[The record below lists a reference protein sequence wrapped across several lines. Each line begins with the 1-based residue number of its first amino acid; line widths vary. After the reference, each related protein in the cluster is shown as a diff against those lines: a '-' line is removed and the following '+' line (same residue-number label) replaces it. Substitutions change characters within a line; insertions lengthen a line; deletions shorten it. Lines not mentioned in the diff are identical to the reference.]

1 MYSSYS
7 AAAFALRAGKPSYHA
22 HSSSYT
28 TSHHCQQY
36 DGDGGQRELGPL
48 NPHLNPRFLIDG
60 FLLRH
65 STHLLLLSARLRPP
79 PPPLPPHCCHRRVA
93 ARSCCCSGGGVT
105 ARSYPQHVPWR
116 LEASAQR
123 CCVQGT
129 ARSDLGVVCRRSKAP
144 RCGCGSSGSG
154 RLALGNSCGNRGAP
168 RLLGRAV
175 RQEVW
180 EYDGGQWP
188 HTRYSMECHDDWDEQ
203 EEEDEDQCSHAQ
215 WELHRKSRMRR
226 RWREE
231 DDEDRCR
238 DCRRRKGVENDC
250 YHEGEYSGRR
260 REIRDVN
267 RARASHQSARRRL
280 EQRGYLDDEDTR
292 RRREM
297 AGEIYMREL
306 EFDDA
311 RTVGA
316 RRYSE
321 DDSKYDRRRER
332 KESDSD
338 YADVFDARRYSEDD
352 RKYDRRR
359 ETRDSDYEDVF
370 DARRYSED
378 DRKYDRRR
386 ERRDSEY
393 NDVFDA
399 RRVRAD
405 RYTED
410 DRKFGRRTERMDF
423 EIDNEDHLRR
433 DGRRHRND
441 DERFVVTNPG
451 RNKYREED
459 VSPSGSRRWRDS
471 EYHNDDRDIAERK
484 HYSRDRSQSSA
495 SAFHKDDSKRASS
508 SRKTVD
514 ERLARES
521 SSSRVRW
528 DDNVDRRTAQT
539 SEERDRRYSSFVGLS
554 NDDKNEY
561 DYDEARLVRVR
572 DSRMGTQDV
581 KVITEDDT
589 SLISSSKNSSILN
602 HRRDVDQ
609 QVAARR
615 EESKKSSQRI
625 METSEVRRNN
635 TELDSATLSNYQ
647 EDRRNYID
655 NKSSSLQS
663 SVNIASDSRRQID
676 RHDEVEVDHQMV
688 ALTDS
693 RTNSGKLTDIK
704 MDSSHNVNRASHSQ
718 RNYEEVNQMDIDDR
732 STSIENITHIIRDKK
747 RYVNQQVIHETDID
761 VQNAT
766 HADVSTVRAS
776 DISMSRS
783 SHNHSETRSDVNSI
797 SNTSLIDRARVQEE
811 QIHQNKVLAS
821 DRTIVRGSQSNHDT
835 GVYGQVH
842 SVSVTGSTKEMQ
854 EQVELTKARTNNA
867 ATTSTSESHIETRTD
882 DRFHPSS
889 SVHTASGMKEQTD
902 LTKIH
907 ASDTV
912 VVSSSHNRSDNQAQ
926 RFSAVNLVDARDSR
940 ENSDL
945 QITQGSS
952 ERSDQVRTT
961 FSESS
966 QDSRGILTRVEET
979 GRFVNHNMALNSQQT
994 GTSRISGDKD
1004 ITSLGIGSSG
1014 EASTINIDMDERGT
1028 ILGRTEPTTGQSIP
1042 GGSSA
1047 RKSVNDS
1054 VLESAARLERSS
1066 TVHVGQFVG
1075 ELQREASDADTTL
1088 TKKNEKSIME
1098 GTTRSSSRSRM
1109 KGPSDEIWDVQSAT
1123 SQETFKT
1130 SDKEEGSSAD
1140 GGANSASQTPK
1151 NETAIAKKVHKS
1163 LWAYVA
1169 DIVRLGWVQH
1179 GESHDSSNK
1188 SFKKSSSSNS
1198 QSTEGWLST
1207 QGLDNDNI
1215 QKRNWSIKPNDHQLV
1230 KSHTAE
1236 SESIVASTLKDE
1248 SMPTGTQGLQIST
1261 SGNVSEV
1268 GRSKGDFVPRISKG
1282 DIQISGERA
1291 KQSKVGASPKGNT
1304 MGHSAEDNISTSV
1317 DDTIGQTLE
1326 DEVASSSRITTQGS
1340 AEINAGKGVSAGI
1353 SSMTTKAEEACRN
1366 DGSDSWRYGPS
1377 VAITPYHIP
1386 QTQTMIPHEHTSSAS
1401 FESTELPTGGYTR
1414 LEENIFVR
1422 KTPEIIRTEGK
1433 DAELSRRKIQRN
1445 KQVLKETFEDWEEA
1459 YQHDAKQRKTDE
1471 LFMREALLEAQRAAD
1486 IWEVPVGAVLVHN
1499 GEIIARGC
1507 NLVEDLR
1514 DSTAHA
1520 EIVCI
1525 REASSKLKT
1534 WRLADTTLYVTLE
1547 PCAMCAGAILQARVD
1562 AVVWGAPNKLLG
1574 ADGSW
1579 VRLFPGDGQT
1589 NTLDPANQN
1598 HTAGPVHPFHPKIMV
1613 RRGVLSTECS
1623 EIMQQFFQLRRK
1635 KKQRPESPPRAHH
1648 SGHHHHPINF
1658 FTKMHHMFGTS
1669 FCL

>member
-7 AAAFALRAGKPSYHA
+7 AAAFALRAGKPSYYA

-28 TSHHCQQY
+28 ASHHCQQY

-48 NPHLNPRFLIDG
+48 NPHLNPRFLLDG
-60 FLLRH
+60 YLLRH

-79 PPPLPPHCCHRRVA
+79 RPPHPPHCCHRRVA
-93 ARSCCCSGGGVT
+93 ARCCCSSRGGCGGT
-105 ARSYPQHVPWR
+105 RSSLQHVPWR
-116 LEASAQR
+116 LEASARR

-129 ARSDLGVVCRRSKAP
+129 TRSDLGVACRRSKAP
-144 RCGCGSSGSG
+144 GCGCGSSGSG
-154 RLALGNSCGNRGAP
+154 RLGLGNSCGNRGTP
-168 RLLGRAV
+168 RLLGRAI

-188 HTRYSMECHDDWDEQ
+188 HTRYSMECHDDWDE
-203 EEEDEDQCSHAQ
+203 EEDEDEDQCSHAQ
-215 WELHRKSRMRR
+215 WELQRKSRMRR
-226 RWREE
+226 RRKEE
-231 DDEDRCR
+231 DDDDRCR
-238 DCRRRKGVENDC
+238 DCHGRKAVENDC

-267 RARASHQSARRRL
+267 GTHSSHQSARRRL

-297 AGEIYMREL
+297 AEERYRREL

-311 RTVGA
+311 RRVGA
-316 RRYSE
+316 RRYTE
-321 DDSKYDRRRER
+321 DDRRYDRRRGKR
-332 KESDSD
+332 DSD
-338 YADVFDARRYSEDD
+338 YEDAFDARRYGEDD

-359 ETRDSDYEDVF
+359 ETRDSDYEDAF

-386 ERRDSEY
+386 ERRDSDYE
-393 NDVFDA
+393 DAFDA

-405 RYTED
+405 RYSED

-423 EIDNEDHLRR
+423 EIDNEDDVRR

-451 RNKYREED
+451 RKKYREED

-471 EYHNDDRDIAERK
+471 EYHNDDRDIAEHK
-484 HYSRDRSQSSA
+484 HYSCDRSQSSA
-495 SAFHKDDSKRASS
+495 SAFHKDDSQRASS
-508 SRKTVD
+508 SRKTVN
-514 ERLARES
+514 ERLAREN

-528 DDNVDRRTAQT
+528 DDNVDRRAAQT

-561 DYDEARLVRVR
+561 DYDDARLVSVR

-589 SLISSSKNSSILN
+589 SLISSSKNSSILKQ
-602 HRRDVDQ
+602 RRDVDQ
-609 QVAARR
+609 QVAAQRD
-615 EESKKSSQRI
+615 ESKKSSQRI

-635 TELDSATLSNYQ
+635 TELDSATLSNHQ

-663 SVNIASDSRRQID
+663 SVNTASDSRRQID
-676 RHDEVEVDHQMV
+676 RHDEAKVDHQMV

-693 RTNSGKLTDIK
+693 RTNSEKLMDIK

-776 DISMSRS
+776 DISISKSSR
-783 SHNHSETRSDVNSI
+783 NHSETRADVNSI
-797 SNTSLIDRARVQEE
+797 SNMSLIDRARVQQE

-821 DRTIVRGSQSNHDT
+821 DRTIVRDSRSNHDT

-842 SVSVTGSTKEMQ
+842 SVSVIGSTKEMQ
-854 EQVELTKARTNNA
+854 EQMELTKDRTNNA

-882 DRFHPSS
+882 GRFHPSS

-926 RFSAVNLVDARDSR
+926 RISAVNLVESRDSR

-945 QITQGSS
+945 QITQGSG

-961 FSESS
+961 FCESS

-979 GRFVNHNMALNSQQT
+979 GRFMNHNTALNSQQT
-994 GTSRISGDKD
+994 GSSRISDDKD
-1004 ITSLGIGSSG
+1004 ITGLGIESSG
-1014 EASTINIDMDERGT
+1014 EASDINVDMEERGT
-1028 ILGRTEPTTGQSIP
+1028 ILGRTEPTAIQSLP

-1047 RKSVNDS
+1047 RKSVNES
-1054 VLESAARLERSS
+1054 MLESAARLEKSS
-1066 TVHVGQFVG
+1066 TFHVGQFVG
-1075 ELQREASDADTTL
+1075 ELQRDASDADTTL

-1130 SDKEEGSSAD
+1130 ADKEEGSSAD

-1151 NETAIAKKVHKS
+1151 NETAISKKVHKS

-1169 DIVRLGWVQH
+1169 DIVRLGWVQR

-1207 QGLDNDNI
+1207 QGHDNDSI

-1230 KSHTAE
+1230 KSHTTE
-1236 SESIVASTLKDE
+1236 SESIVASTLKEE

-1282 DIQISGERA
+1282 DIQISGESA
-1291 KQSKVGASPKGNT
+1291 KQSEVGASPKENT
-1304 MGHSAEDNISTSV
+1304 MGHSAEDGISTSV
-1317 DDTIGQTLE
+1317 DDTIGQTLG

-1340 AEINAGKGVSAGI
+1340 AGINAGKGVSAGT
-1353 SSMTTKAEEACRN
+1353 SSMTAKPEEACRN
-1366 DGSDSWRYGPS
+1366 DGSDSWRYEPS
-1377 VAITPYHIP
+1377 VTITPYHVP

-1401 FESTELPTGGYTR
+1401 FESTELPTGGSTR
-1414 LEENIFVR
+1414 LEEKIFVR
-1422 KTPEIIRTEGK
+1422 KAPEIIRTEVK

-1445 KQVLKETFEDWEEA
+1445 KQVLKETFEEWEEA

-1562 AVVWGAPNKLLG
+1562 TVVWGAPNKLLG

-1579 VRLFPGDGQT
+1579 VRLFPGDAQT
-1589 NTLDPANQN
+1589 STLDPANQN
-1598 HTAGPVHPFHPKIMV
+1598 QTAGPVHPFHPKIMV

-1635 KKQRPESPPRAHH
+1635 KKQRPESPPRARL
-1648 SGHHHHPINF
+1648 SGHHHHPIKF
-1658 FTKMHHMFGTS
+1658 FTKMHHMFGTT

>member
-1 MYSSYS
+1 
-7 AAAFALRAGKPSYHA
+7 
-22 HSSSYT
+22 
-28 TSHHCQQY
+28 
-36 DGDGGQRELGPL
+36 
-48 NPHLNPRFLIDG
+48 
-60 FLLRH
+60 
-65 STHLLLLSARLRPP
+65 
-79 PPPLPPHCCHRRVA
+79 
-93 ARSCCCSGGGVT
+93 
-105 ARSYPQHVPWR
+105 
-116 LEASAQR
+116 
-123 CCVQGT
+123 
-129 ARSDLGVVCRRSKAP
+129 
-144 RCGCGSSGSG
+144 
-154 RLALGNSCGNRGAP
+154 
-168 RLLGRAV
+168 
-175 RQEVW
+175 
-180 EYDGGQWP
+180 
-188 HTRYSMECHDDWDEQ
+188 
-203 EEEDEDQCSHAQ
+203 
-215 WELHRKSRMRR
+215 MRR
-226 RWREE
+226 RWKEE
-231 DDEDRCR
+231 DDDARCR
-238 DCRRRKGVENDC
+238 DCHGRKAVENDC

-267 RARASHQSARRRL
+267 GTRASLQSARRRL

-297 AGEIYMREL
+297 AEERYRREL

-311 RTVGA
+311 RRVGA
-316 RRYSE
+316 RRYT
-321 DDSKYDRRRER
+321 
-332 KESDSD
+332 
-338 YADVFDARRYSEDD
+338 EDD
-352 RKYDRRR
+352 RRYDRRR
-359 ETRDSDYEDVF
+359 ETRDSDYEDVI

-386 ERRDSEY
+386 ERRDSDYE
-393 NDVFDA
+393 DAFDA

-410 DRKFGRRTERMDF
+410 DRKFGRRTERTDF

-451 RNKYREED
+451 RKKYREED

-484 HYSRDRSQSSA
+484 HYSRDRSRSSA
-495 SAFHKDDSKRASS
+495 SAFHKDDSQRASS
-508 SRKTVD
+508 SRNTVD
-514 ERLARES
+514 ERLAREN

-528 DDNVDRRTAQT
+528 DDNVDRRAAQT

-561 DYDEARLVRVR
+561 DYDDARLVSVR

-589 SLISSSKNSSILN
+589 SLISSSKNSSILK
-602 HRRDVDQ
+602 HRRDLDQ

-663 SVNIASDSRRQID
+663 SVNIATDSRRQID

-693 RTNSGKLTDIK
+693 RKNSEKLTDIK

-797 SNTSLIDRARVQEE
+797 SNTSLIDRARVQQE

-821 DRTIVRGSQSNHDT
+821 DRTIVRGSQSNQDT

-854 EQVELTKARTNNA
+854 EQMELTKARTNN
-867 ATTSTSESHIETRTD
+867 TVTSTSESHIETRTD

-889 SVHTASGMKEQTD
+889 SVYTASGMKEQTD
-902 LTKIH
+902 VTKIH

-926 RFSAVNLVDARDSR
+926 KISAVNLVDAMDSC
-940 ENSDL
+940 ENSDM

-952 ERSDQVRTT
+952 ERSDQVRTA

-979 GRFVNHNMALNSQQT
+979 GRFVNHNTALNSQQT
-994 GTSRISGDKD
+994 GSSRISDDKD
-1004 ITSLGIGSSG
+1004 ITGLGIENSG
-1014 EASTINIDMDERGT
+1014 KASDINVDMEERGT
-1028 ILGRTEPTTGQSIP
+1028 ILGRTEPTAIQSLP

-1047 RKSVNDS
+1047 RKSVNES
-1054 VLESAARLERSS
+1054 MLESAARLEKSS
-1066 TVHVGQFVG
+1066 TFHVGQFVG
-1075 ELQREASDADTTL
+1075 ELQRDASDADTTL

-1130 SDKEEGSSAD
+1130 ADKEEGSSAD

-1169 DIVRLGWVQH
+1169 DIVRLGWVQR

-1207 QGLDNDNI
+1207 QGHDNDSI
-1215 QKRNWSIKPNDHQLV
+1215 QKRNWSIKPNDNQLV
-1230 KSHTAE
+1230 KSHTTE
-1236 SESIVASTLKDE
+1236 SESIVASTLKEE
-1248 SMPTGTQGLQIST
+1248 SMPTGTQALQIST
-1261 SGNVSEV
+1261 YGNVSEV

-1291 KQSKVGASPKGNT
+1291 KQSEVGASPKGNA
-1304 MGHSAEDNISTSV
+1304 MGHSAEDSISTSV
-1317 DDTIGQTLE
+1317 DDTIGQTLG

-1340 AEINAGKGVSAGI
+1340 AEIDAGKGVSAGN
-1353 SSMTTKAEEACRN
+1353 SSMTAKPEEACRN
-1366 DGSDSWRYGPS
+1366 DGSGSWRYGPS
-1377 VAITPYHIP
+1377 VAITPYHVP

-1401 FESTELPTGGYTR
+1401 FESTELPTGGSTR
-1414 LEENIFVR
+1414 LEEKIFVR
-1422 KTPEIIRTEGK
+1422 KAPEIIRTEVK

-1499 GEIIARGC
+1499 GDIIARGC
-1507 NLVEDLR
+1507 NL
-1514 DSTAHA
+1514 
-1520 EIVCI
+1520 
-1525 REASSKLKT
+1525 
-1534 WRLADTTLYVTLE
+1534 
-1547 PCAMCAGAILQARVD
+1547 
-1562 AVVWGAPNKLLG
+1562 
-1574 ADGSW
+1574 
-1579 VRLFPGDGQT
+1579 
-1589 NTLDPANQN
+1589 
-1598 HTAGPVHPFHPKIMV
+1598 
-1613 RRGVLSTECS
+1613 
-1623 EIMQQFFQLRRK
+1623 
-1635 KKQRPESPPRAHH
+1635 
-1648 SGHHHHPINF
+1648 
-1658 FTKMHHMFGTS
+1658 
-1669 FCL
+1669 